1 VNAQS
6 QEAISTISC
15 QYKGGSLV
23 VIHWG
28 DPKSF
33 NPDSQVDDALFIIAS
48 QIFNK
53 LINLDVNYNIIPE
66 LATSWE
72 VSANASIFTFHLAH
86 NVTWHDGYPFTSKDV
101 RYTLESIKNYKGV
114 MYGFLK
120 MDSLVS
126 VQTPDNYTIVVKY
139 SQPFPAFLGF
149 LAWYGTFILPE
160 HIFNKTQYKD
170 WMDPVHTSS
179 YKAYWDRPV

>member
-1 VNAQS
+1 LTAIIFTALRVNAQS
-6 QEAISTISC
+6 QEAISAISC
-15 QYKGGSLV
+15 PYRGGSLV
-23 VIHWG
+23 IIHWG

-53 LINLDVNYNIIPE
+53 LINLDVNYKIIPE
-66 LATSWE
+66 LASSWE

-101 RYTLESIKNYKGV
+101 KYTLEAIKKYKGV

-120 MDSLVS
+120 MANLVS
-126 VQTPDNYTIVVKY
+126 VKTPDN
-139 SQPFPAFLGF
+139 
-149 LAWYGTFILPE
+149 
-160 HIFNKTQYKD
+160 
-170 WMDPVHTSS
+170 
-179 YKAYWDRPV
+179 